1 MHAYDGLQGNH
12 RLFRPFLKVLAKYG
26 VPTDLIHKVT
36 QSYTLCLAEGVG
48 GEGGAVDVGSKRLR
62 NNFFLERHISALTEI
77 LAGQSNKWENIGIS
91 LNLPNDALKYI
102 FSLIHIRSFKMNL
115 KEVLVQWIVGQHQH
129 AKAPTVENLKAAL
142 RSETVGLGG
151 MANQLDDELIKHGIC
166 LDDEDTSSLAIKPS
180 LTATGENL
188 KVAQRSS
195 VANQLDD
202 DVICLDDE
210 EPSPL
215 SKRLCLHTDV
225 CSKVG
230 HIERFS
236 DDDDEDPSPLSKRL
250 CWHTGVCSKV
260 GHIERFSDDDDDEEP
275 SPLSKRRLCWH
286 TGVCSKVGHIERF
299 SDDDDDEDPSPLS
312 KRLCW
317 HTGVCSKVG
326 HIERFSDDD
335 DEDPS
340 PLSKRP
346 CLHTG
351 VCSKVEHIERFNDE
365 EPSPLPCLD
374 APLLYIVSQ
383 SLDTS
388 ILEDKS
394 TLLEVQVEASHGTT
408 ISYQWLK
415 DDLPLKEGEDFI
427 GTNKPILCI
436 NNSFISKS
444 EGAYVSKITSKNDH
458 TPASLVYSE
467 HIYVSVTVPPL
478 KKVLMERY
486 CTQPEIPE
494 DSWPPRGGNTY
505 INLALIKQGS
515 IEKAGK
521 YARNTIQGDMDDIFA
536 NKDSIEY
543 EDVFTDLKSGTLLLI
558 EGRPGSGKTTLV
570 HKISQDWGRGK
581 FQLKL
586 LFLVHL
592 RGFFND
598 SNIGLRDIVQQYYT
612 QEGKHMVEEI
622 LENSVNSNG
631 EGLCFI
637 LDGLDEYNPDSEGQ
651 TFIFKLIKK
660 ELLPNSVVIVASRPA
675 ATANL
680 RRIATRQIEV
690 IGFLKKQIYDYV
702 EKYQFSDVDKII
714 DLHKYLDHHP
724 NVHHMCYL
732 PIHAAMV
739 CYLFDV
745 MGSKLPRTETKMYIE
760 FTNHTLLRTLTRY
773 KDKITYLESP
783 DKLLGQDK
791 DIFHKICELAF
802 EKTAASRQVLKKSEI
817 PHFSNISS
825 GNESMGLITV
835 DCMASV
841 CGFENLYT
849 FLHLTFQEFL
859 AAYHISKLEEEKQLE
874 VITQY
879 SQKKHMIVVWKFY
892 CGLVNF
898 NEQKQKLRKIMSLK
912 DDLFNVHCAFESQQT
927 VTCDSVVM
935 TGESGTLSFNNHFLT
950 PSDST
955 AIGYVVKNAK
965 CFVEKVVLNR
975 CKLSKEGTNALFDE
989 AGDKISSLK
998 ALSFHGKDCR
1008 KEQFKLLNT
1017 CLHSMESLE
1026 VFDIS
1031 HTNLGTKKIN
1041 LLTENLTLPSLQTL
1055 KLSSSMLYDD
1065 LQSLTFG
1072 SPIFRQ
1078 VLLVDGDIC
1087 HHQEHIVSSFGFSPF
1102 LSGCG
1107 SQAHIWI
1114 QDQHIKLSELEVLSN
1129 SIGQFSC
1136 CTTLCLTNCNIG
1148 DDIGALKNLALLEF
1162 FDVSVN
1168 GISDSGAT
1176 ALADNIQ
1183 HCKKLQNLNMSFNHI
1198 GDSGAMV
1205 LAESLYLLINLKKLD
1220 LSYNL
1225 IGDKGAIAV
1234 TRAIKN
1240 FQDFELL
1247 LWNHRITKEGVGTV
1261 TDLKPDIELK
1271 IHVLNLMGMSVAMLD
1286 NLAAYIDG
1294 DSEQLGKIQVISFKG
1309 LRKQETILQVLAILK
1324 KLEEVHFEGCNFL
1337 AFVDGI
1343 KHCSELKTLNL
1354 KGSNLGAT
1362 GTQKLANLVKH
1373 YPNLLT
1379 LNLCGNSIG
1388 PCGAKVLADGLMH
1401 CTNLQVLNLSKN
1413 RICTA
1418 LADNLIAPADGINA
1432 LTDGLKHCTKLQT
1445 LNLDDNDIDNDGA
1458 LALANT
1464 LNGHTNLE
1472 VLNLSFNSIGTGG
1485 AKAIA
1490 KNCTTLKTL
1499 ILDSNH
1505 IGPFNVHALVKY
1517 CHNLQI
1523 LQLDLNRIG
1532 AIGAKALAGLK
1543 HCTNLQTLHLS
1554 SNGIGAYGAKA
1565 LADSLKHCTNL
1576 QTLHLNRNK
1585 IGVGGVKALA
1595 DGIKHCTNLH
1605 TLQLSSNGI
1614 GAYGAKTLADSL
1626 KHCTYLQTLHLG
1638 QNEIY
1643 TDGAKAI
1650 AEGLKHCTNLQT
1662 LDLHHNEI
1670 GNDGVKALADY
1681 LKHCTNL
1688 QALHLDHNIIG
1699 SDGAKALADY
1709 LKLCTNLQTLQL
1721 DVNIIGADGAKAFAD
1736 CLEYCTNLQTLHLN
1750 CNQIGF
1756 YGAKALADCL
1766 KHCTNLQTLHLDGNR
1781 IGADGANALADGLKH
1796 CTNLQALHL
1805 YGNEICTDGAKA
1817 LAYYLRYWTNLQT
1830 LNFDGNIIGTN
1841 GAKALADGLKH
1852 CNNLQALH
1860 LDCNEIG
1867 TDGTKALADG
1877 LKQCANM
1884 QTLHLDHNKIS
1895 ADGAEALAKHC
1906 TNLQTLH
1913 LDHNKISADGA
1924 EALAKHCTNL
1934 QTLHLDHN
1942 KISADGAEALAKHCT
1957 NLRAIYLDC
1966 NRIGADGAKAF
1977 ADCLKHCTNL
1987 QTLYFDGNRIGTDGA
2002 TGLANGLKYCT
2013 NLQTLHLNSNEIG
2026 LHGAKFLAN
2035 SLKHCT
2041 YLQALQ
2047 LDGNNI
2053 GADGAKALAD
2063 GLKHCTKLQT
2073 LHLDYNNIGADG
2085 AKALAYYLRHC
2096 TNLQTLH
2103 LDYNK
2108 IGTVSAKALA
2118 DGIKHCTNLL
2128 TLHLD
2133 WNEIRANGA
2142 KALADSLKHC
2152 NNMQVLHL
2160 NGNEIGIDGAKA
2172 LTEGLKH
2179 CTNLQTLHLDYNKI
2193 GTDGAKALVD
2203 YLKHCTNL
2211 QTLHLDSNTIGAD
2224 GAKALADGLKHCTNL
2239 QTLHLDYN
2247 EIGTDGTKVLADGLK
2262 HCTNL
2267 QTLHLDYNKIG
2278 ADGTKALADGL
2289 KHCTNLQS
2297 LHLDRN

>member
-1 MHAYDGLQGNH
+1 MMAFAKVNALKDSEHEIIRHLGLGYGDLKEFIRECTETKIYSREIGDWIKQSFEALDSNVPRDVSIRYLMVHVYDGLQGNH
-12 RLFRPFLKVLAKYG
+12 RLFLKVLAKYG

-91 LNLPNDALKYI
+91 LNLPYDALKYI
-102 FSLIHIRSFKMNL
+102 FSLIHTRSFKMSL

-166 LDDEDTSSLAIKPS
+166 LDDENASSLAIKPR
-180 LTATGENL
+180 LTVTVENL
-188 KVAQRSS
+188 KVAQRNS

-202 DVICLDDE
+202 DVIFLDED
-210 EPSPL
+210 PSPL
-215 SKRLCLHTDV
+215 STRLCLHTGI

-230 HIERFS
+230 HIERF
-236 DDDDEDPSPLSKRL
+236 
-250 CWHTGVCSKV
+250 
-260 GHIERFSDDDDDEEP
+260 
-275 SPLSKRRLCWH
+275 
-286 TGVCSKVGHIERF
+286 
-299 SDDDDDEDPSPLS
+299 
-312 KRLCW
+312 
-317 HTGVCSKVG
+317 
-326 HIERFSDDD
+326 
-335 DEDPS
+335 
-340 PLSKRP
+340 
-346 CLHTG
+346 
-351 VCSKVEHIERFNDE
+351 NDE
-365 EPSPLPCLD
+365 GPSPLPCLD
-374 APLLYIVSQ
+374 APLLNIVSQ

-388 ILEDKS
+388 VLEDNS

-415 DDLPLKEGEDFI
+415 DGLPLKEGEDFI

-436 NNSFISKS
+436 NNSFICKS
-444 EGAYVSKITSKNDH
+444 EGAYVCKITSENDH

-543 EDVFTDLKSGTLLLI
+543 KDVFTNLKSGARLLI

-581 FQLKL
+581 LQLKL

-598 SNIGLRDIVQQYYT
+598 SKIGLRDIVQQYYT

-660 ELLPNSVVIVASRPA
+660 ELLPKSIVIVASRPA

-680 RRIATRQIEV
+680 RRIATRQVEV

-739 CYLFDV
+739 CYLFNV

-773 KDKITYLESP
+773 KEKITYLESP

-802 EKTAASRQVLKKSEI
+802 ENTTASRQVLKKSEI
-817 PHFSNISS
+817 PHFSDISS
-825 GNESMGLITV
+825 GSESMGLITV

-859 AAYHISKLEEEKQLE
+859 AAYHISKLEEEKQHE

-935 TGESGTLSFNNHFLT
+935 AGERGTLSFNNHFLT

-965 CFVEKVVLNR
+965 CLVEKVVLNR

-989 AGDKISSLK
+989 AGNKLSSLK

-1107 SQAHIWI
+1107 SQARIWI

-1136 CTTLCLTNCNIG
+1136 CTTLCLTKCNIG

-1176 ALADNIQ
+1176 ALANNIQ
-1183 HCKKLQNLNMSFNHI
+1183 YCKKLQNLNMSFNHV
-1198 GDSGAMV
+1198 GDSGAMA
-1205 LAESLYLLINLKKLD
+1205 LAESLHLLINLKKLD

-1234 TRAIKN
+1234 TRAIKD

-1271 IHVLNLMGMSVAMLD
+1271 IHVLNLMDMSVAMLD
-1286 NLAAYIDG
+1286 ILAANIDG
-1294 DSEQLGKIQVISFKG
+1294 DSKQMGKIQVISFKG
-1309 LRKQETILQVLAILK
+1309 LRKQETILQVLTILK

-1343 KHCSELKTLNL
+1343 KHCTELKILNL
-1354 KGSNLGAT
+1354 KGSNIGAT
-1362 GTQKLANLVKH
+1362 GTRTLANLVKH

-1379 LNLCGNSIG
+1379 FNLCGNSIG
-1388 PCGAKVLADGLMH
+1388 PCGAKALVDGLMH
-1401 CTNLQVLNLSKN
+1401 CTNLQVLTLSKN
-1413 RICTA
+1413 RICTGDTG
-1418 LADNLIAPADGINA
+1418 LADDLIAPADGLNA
-1432 LTDGLKHCTKLQT
+1432 LTDGLKHCTQLQT
-1445 LNLDDNDIDNDGA
+1445 LNLDDNNIDNDGA

-1464 LNGHTNLE
+1464 LNCHTNLQ

-1485 AKAIA
+1485 VKAIV
-1490 KNCTTLKTL
+1490 KNCTNLKTL
-1499 ILDSNH
+1499 VLDSNH
-1505 IGPFNVHALVKY
+1505 IGPCNAQALADCLKY
-1517 CHNLQI
+1517 CNNLHT

-1532 AIGAKALAGLK
+1532 ADGAKALAE
-1543 HCTNLQTLHLS
+1543 
-1554 SNGIGAYGAKA
+1554 
-1565 LADSLKHCTNL
+1565 SLKHCTNL

-1585 IGVGGVKALA
+1585 IGVGGAKALA
-1595 DGIKHCTNLH
+1595 DGIKYCTNLH

-1626 KHCTYLQTLHLG
+1626 KHCTNLQTLHLNSNKIGVSGVKALADSLKHCNNLHTLQLDLNRIGADCAKALAESLKHCTNLQTLHLNRNKIGVGGAKALADGIKYCTNLHTLQLSSNGIGAYGAKALADGLKHCANLQTLHLG

-1643 TDGAKAI
+1643 TDGARAI
-1650 AEGLKHCTNLQT
+1650 ADLKHYTNLQT

-1688 QALHLDHNIIG
+1688 QALNLDHNIIG
-1699 SDGAKALADY
+1699 SDGAKALADC
-1709 LKLCTNLQTLQL
+1709 LNLCTNLQTLQL
-1721 DVNIIGADGAKAFAD
+1721 DVNIIGGDGAKAFAD
-1736 CLEYCTNLQTLHLN
+1736 CREYCASLQTIHLN
-1750 CNQIGF
+1750 GNGIGF

-1781 IGADGANALADGLKH
+1781 IDADGAKALADGLKH
-1796 CTNLQALHL
+1796 CTNLQALYL
-1805 YGNEICTDGAKA
+1805 DG
-1817 LAYYLRYWTNLQT
+1817 
-1830 LNFDGNIIGTN
+1830 
-1841 GAKALADGLKH
+1841 
-1852 CNNLQALH
+1852 
-1860 LDCNEIG
+1860 NEIG
-1867 TDGTKALADG
+1867 TDGTKAIADG
-1877 LKQCANM
+1877 L
-1884 QTLHLDHNKIS
+1884 
-1895 ADGAEALAKHC
+1895 KHC

-1924 EALAKHCTNL
+1924 T
-1934 QTLHLDHN
+1934 
-1942 KISADGAEALAKHCT
+1942 
-1957 NLRAIYLDC
+1957 
-1966 NRIGADGAKAF
+1966 
-1977 ADCLKHCTNL
+1977 
-1987 QTLYFDGNRIGTDGA
+1987 
-2002 TGLANGLKYCT
+2002 GLKYCT
-2013 NLQTLHLNSNEIG
+2013 NLQTIHLNGNGIG
-2026 LHGAKFLAN
+2026 LYGAKTLAN
-2035 SLKHCT
+2035 CLKHCT

-2053 GADGAKALAD
+2053 SADGAKALAD

-2073 LHLDYNNIGADG
+2073 LHLDYNNIGTDG
-2085 AKALAYYLRHC
+2085 AKALADCLKHC
-2096 TNLQTLH
+2096 NNLLTLH
-2103 LDYNK
+2103 LDHNK
-2108 IGTVSAKALA
+2108 IGTVGAKALA
-2118 DGIKHCTNLL
+2118 DCLKHCNNLL

-2133 WNEIRANGA
+2133 WNEICANGA
-2142 KALADSLKHC
+2142 KVLADSLKHC
-2152 NNMQVLHL
+2152 TNLEALHL
-2160 NGNEIGIDGAKA
+2160 NGNETGTDGAKA
-2172 LTEGLKH
+2172 LADGLKH
-2179 CTNLQTLHLDYNKI
+2179 CTNLQTLRFDYNKI
-2193 GTDGAKALVD
+2193 GTDGAKALAD
-2203 YLKHCTNL
+2203 YLKYCTNL
-2211 QTLHLDSNTIGAD
+2211 QTLHLDSNQIGAD

-2239 QTLHLDYN
+2239 ETLHLDFN

-2278 ADGTKALADGL
+2278 TDGTKVLADGL

-2297 LHLDRN
+2297 LHVDRNEICADDAKALTDFLKCYTDLFYNESCTDGGKALAD